1 MKSDLLTKSY
11 HGRGTASEVQAVTA
25 LRERSAQM
33 REPQAPHTPQ
43 RRVGVYERL
52 GRAGASPGKTI
63 GVAVAILIILIVLIM
78 ALT

>member
-1 MKSDLLTKSY
+1 
-11 HGRGTASEVQAVTA
+11 
-25 LRERSAQM
+25 M

-63 GVAVAILIILIVLIM
+63 GIAVAILIILIVLIM